1 MERDTQDVSGS
12 HARPRE
18 TAVEAQRS
26 SLPLKG
32 RSRILYIAAA
42 SPVPSKIGPARRN
55 FHIID
60 QLSRFYDVSV
70 LSLGSACDAA
80 MFSVE
85 MGNRVPVSRFA
96 PVRPGSRRKFARKV
110 WRTLTNRCDFL
121 PALEPQLQ
129 RECAN
134 ITTIGCFEAIVLSTV
149 MLSSLPL
156 PEGVPVIG
164 DTHNVDFD
172 VLRRMSRSADSWLR
186 RIHAS
191 AQWQA
196 TRRTERRGAHRVSL
210 LLTTSVRDREVFQRE
225 LDVSNVA
232 VIPNGIDLT
241 EFRFAEGPGEP
252 GVILFSG
259 LMAYYP
265 NQQAVRWFL
274 DHVFPSVQR
283 RYPTATFVV
292 AGAAPPRWLRARACE
307 RVHVTGLVTDMRPY
321 FARASVVVAPLFVA
335 GGTRVKILE
344 AQAMGRP
351 VVATSMGAEGLD
363 ARHGESILLADSP
376 TNFADGVV
384 QLLADP
390 LLAARLAMEGR
401 RHVSQRYDWNR
412 IGEQLGTLLHTR
424 LGLEPR
430 DRCSTP

>member
-1 MERDTQDVSGS
+1 MERDTQDVFKSPAG
-12 HARPRE
+12 PGE
-18 TAVEAQRS
+18 TAVEEHRAS
-26 SLPLKG
+26 SLHTG
-32 RSRILYIAAA
+32 RSRLLYIAAA

-70 LSLGSACDAA
+70 LSLGSVYDAA
-80 MFSVE
+80 LFCME
-85 MGNRVPVSRFA
+85 MGDRVPVSRFA
-96 PVRPGSRRKFARKV
+96 PARPGSRRKFARKV

-134 ITTIGCFEAIVLSTV
+134 ITTTGRFEAIVLSTV
-149 MLSSLPL
+149 MLGSLPL

-164 DTHNVDFD
+164 DTHNVEFD
-172 VLRRMSRSADSWLR
+172 VLRRMSRSADSWMR

-191 AQWQA
+191 AQWRA
-196 TRRTERRGAHRVSL
+196 TRRTERSRAHRVDL
-210 LLTTSVRDREVFQRE
+210 LLTTSVRDREVFQQE
-225 LDVSNVA
+225 LAVRNVA
-232 VIPNGIDLT
+232 VIPNGIDLS
-241 EFRFAEGPGEP
+241 EFPFAEEPGEP

-292 AGAAPPRWLRARACE
+292 AGAAPPRWLLARASA
-307 RVHVTGLVTDMRPY
+307 RVHVTGMVSDMRPY
-321 FARASVVVAPLFVA
+321 FARASVVVAPLFVG

-351 VVATSMGAEGLD
+351 VVATSMGAEGLN

-376 TNFADGVV
+376 SNFADGVV

-390 LLAARLAMEGR
+390 LLAARLAAEGR
-401 RHVSQRYDWNR
+401 RHVSQQHDWNR
-412 IGEQLGTLLHTR
+412 IGEQLGTLLQTR